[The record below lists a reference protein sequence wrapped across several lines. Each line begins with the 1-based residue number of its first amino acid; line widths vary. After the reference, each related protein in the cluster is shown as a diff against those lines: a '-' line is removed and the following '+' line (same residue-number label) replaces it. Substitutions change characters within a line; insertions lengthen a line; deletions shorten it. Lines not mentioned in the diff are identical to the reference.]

1 MTSDPAG
8 TASDHPDDR
17 AACQPSDHRSRD
29 RWSRDADAV
38 QSRFDRVRDRTAAFL
53 RDERAIEGLPVR
65 LVVSLV
71 VGAACLSVML
81 NMINGVGTLAV
92 SELDVR
98 PDPEVVEPE
107 TEELTL
113 KVVDA
118 DGDPVADATVVVK
131 GGTADLD
138 GVATAK
144 SGPDGNVTVTVDP
157 SLGPNQ
163 AEGTLVVDVK
173 PPAGG
178 QYADRRENT
187 YVLVVES

>member
-1 MTSDPAG
+1 MTSDPV
-8 TASDHPDDR
+8 DHPDR
-17 AACQPSDHRSRD
+17 LPSSVGRRESRSD
-29 RWSRDADAV
+29 SDGDALDV
-38 QSRFDRVRDRTAAFL
+38 RFGTNDLRERTTEFV

-81 NMINGVGTLAV
+81 NMVNGVGSLAV

-98 PDPEVVEPE
+98 PEPEVVEPE
-107 TEELTL
+107 ERELTIG
-113 KVVDA
+113 VVDA

-131 GGTADLD
+131 SGTADLD
-138 GVATAK
+138 GVATAR
-144 SGPDGNVTVTVDP
+144 SDENGEATVTVDP

-173 PPAGG
+173 PPAGSR
-178 QYADRRENT
+178 YADRRENS
-187 YVLVVES
+187 YVLVVKS